1 MFKNILIPISSEF
14 YSKNVLK
21 RSVFLAEKFKSTLN
35 LLYIIEEK
43 SFNQTD
49 KLVNSYRTATEKE
62 ESKKELISTQVQA
75 ADNIIFKDAKE
86 LLKNKKITFEEKIL
100 EGEFTD
106 AIKKELEKKS
116 YDLILMGFEKECN
129 LNYRLFE
136 EVNVPVWIEGFGD
149 SKKILAVCSNLAPNQ
164 IVPKISID
172 LSKKLGWDLNILYV
186 VDTEDSVI
194 VDEKGKRS
202 DIKSEEEIV
211 NQGQLF
217 VNRME
222 KNKIKAQFVRGSLE
236 KQTIQKAEEINA
248 NLVIVGREQKK
259 KGVLGLPVRNLK
271 KKIAE
276 KCDYS
281 ILFVN

>member
-1 MFKNILIPISSEF
+1 LFKNILIPISSEF

-49 KLVNSYRTATEKE
+49 KLVNSYRTAAEKE
-62 ESKKELISTQVQA
+62 ETKKELISTQVLA
-75 ADNIIFKDAKE
+75 ADNIIFKDAND
-86 LLKNKKITFEEKIL
+86 LLKTKKIAFEEKIL

-106 AIKKELEKKS
+106 TIKKELEKKS
-116 YDLILMGFEKECN
+116 YDLIIMGFEKECN

-136 EVNVPVWIEGFGD
+136 EVNIPVWIEGFGD

-164 IVPKISID
+164 IVPKISIE
-172 LSKKLGWDLNILYV
+172 LSKKLDWDLNFLYV

-202 DIKSEEEIV
+202 EIKSEEDLMS
-211 NQGQLF
+211 QGRIF
-217 VNRME
+217 V
-222 KNKIKAQFVRGSLE
+222 KNMGKNNIKAELVKGSLE

-276 KCDYS
+276 RCEYS

>member
-1 MFKNILIPISSEF
+1 LFKNILIPISSEF